1 MSKTDQPRR
10 VSDEGLARLTGW
22 AKAKPRIALMG
33 EFSSGKST
41 LLNLLMGEAL
51 LPTKVTAT
59 ELPPVWFSY
68 GQPRAWWVG
77 KDGREHPLDF
87 GSFQGVPMS
96 ARCVR
101 VVTPS
106 PMLERCDII
115 DTPGIS
121 DPNLEEDSWRF
132 AVGHSNLVLW
142 CTSATQAWR
151 ETERSTWISLP
162 NRLRA
167 NSVMVVTRSDKLGP
181 GDREKVKRRL
191 ARESFGLFGGLV
203 FLSTPDAVK
212 GLRALTETGDAA
224 LWEASGGSELDARI
238 ESGLEAVRAS
248 RLDLL
253 ERYESTG
260 PAPRPEV
267 TVAALPAAQEHIED
281 AAVEEGP
288 LAPVV
293 VLPTATYAPATDDW
307 EPVRPRRVE
316 IPEVRRTERPA
327 VEEVADPLA
336 SMRAGWMSLRE
347 AEEEVEPS
355 PVVRLPDP
363 VRTPRPG
370 WPGPASEEESPPL
383 VLDRTWSA
391 PAEEPADLQNAEES
405 AEDLSWASEAA
416 AVVPDGPDPLQAVLA
431 AMAEPE
437 PAPDAVEAPAQAL
450 PRAVRIWRDIVAR
463 SPEIPSNSPILAMID
478 QLLCELSRDDGLS
491 DETGAQAATII
502 GQTRAA

>member
-1 MSKTDQPRR
+1 MPTTDQRR
-10 VSDEGLARLTGW
+10 PVSDEGLARLTGW

-41 LLNLLMGEAL
+41 LLNLLIGEAL

-59 ELPPVWFSY
+59 ELPPVWFSH
-68 GQPRAWWVG
+68 GEPQAWWEG
-77 KDGREHPLDF
+77 RDGRRHELDF

-101 VVTPS
+101 VFTPS

-132 AVGHSNLVLW
+132 AVGQANFMLW

-162 NRLRA
+162 ERLRA

-191 ARESFGLFGGLV
+191 SRESFGLFGGLV

-212 GLRALTETGDAA
+212 GLKVLTDTGNTS
-224 LWEASGGSELDARI
+224 LWEASGGSDLDARI
-238 ESGLEAVRAS
+238 ESGLEAVRAA

-253 ERYESTG
+253 DRYESTG
-260 PAPRPEV
+260 PAPR
-267 TVAALPAAQEHIED
+267 APAS
-281 AAVEEGP
+281 
-288 LAPVV
+288 VV
-293 VLPTATYAPATDDW
+293 VLPTAHEPIEEAAYDEEAPLAPVVMLATATHVTAADEW

-316 IPEVRRTERPA
+316 LPELRRTERPA
-327 VEEVADPLA
+327 AEEGSDPLA
-336 SMRAGWMSLRE
+336 SMRAGWMSLRA
-347 AEEEVEPS
+347 AEEEAEPA
-355 PVVRLPDP
+355 PVLRLADP
-363 VRTPRPG
+363 VRTSPPS
-370 WPGPASEEESPPL
+370 WSEPEADDAPL
-383 VLDRTWSA
+383 VLDQAWTTQ
-391 PAEEPADLQNAEES
+391 AEEPAPAQAAEVAL
-405 AEDLSWASEAA
+405 AEI
-416 AVVPDGPDPLQAVLA
+416 DPLEAVLA

-437 PAPDAVEAPAQAL
+437 PVAEAVEAPAEAL
-450 PRAVRIWRDIVAR
+450 PKAVRIWRDIVAR
-463 SPEIPSNSPILAMID
+463 NPEIPSNNPILAMID
-478 QLLCELSRDDGLS
+478 QLLCELSRDDGLT